1 MDKKEEDQT
10 DNNKD
15 LQNLGEDY
23 IDKAVFKT
31 NNTIFLDEILNED
44 DNKSEIEANKKGML
58 KK

>member
-1 MDKKEEDQT
+1 MYKKEEDQT